1 MNNRTSLLFALL
13 LLLFLVSTSAG
24 FANVSSIQ
32 DQLRGLQLKIIG
44 EKLKLIQEG
53 ILGITPTPVEV
64 AVVPPPAVQEMTP
77 EQLADT
83 LQKQIR
89 VLEGIIGAL
98 KPQAMAQEAA
108 RIEQQ
113 IAEVQKQVAD
123 ATGDELSAL
132 QERLSQLTEDQI
144 VLEQSVR
151 KSLEDSLKYN
161 QALLIRD
168 QIKALQEKVDTL
180 PRTPT
185 GAAAPVPPGPSQS
198 QLEQVQDSIDSLRL
212 KIVQAQIQA
221 IREKVAGLAR

>member
-53 ILGITPTPVEV
+53 ILGIAPTPPEV
-64 AVVPPPAVQEMTP
+64 AVIPPPVVQEMTP
-77 EQLADT
+77 EQLAVT
-83 LQKQIR
+83 LQKQVQ
-89 VLEGIIGAL
+89 VLEGIIGSL

-108 RIEQQ
+108 RIEKA
-113 IAEVQKQVAD
+113 INEVQKQVAG
-123 ATGDELSAL
+123 ATGDELLAL
-132 QERLSQLTEDQI
+132 QERLTQLTEDQV

-168 QIKALQEKVDTL
+168 QIKVLQEKVNTL
-180 PRTPT
+180 PHTTT
-185 GAAAPVPPGPSQS
+185 GAAASVPPGPSQS
-198 QLEQVQDSIDSLRL
+198 QL
-212 KIVQAQIQA
+212 
-221 IREKVAGLAR
+221 

>member
-53 ILGITPTPVEV
+53 ILGIAPTPPEV
-64 AVVPPPAVQEMTP
+64 AVIHPPVVQEMTP

-83 LQKQIR
+83 LQKQVQ
-89 VLEGIIGAL
+89 VLEGIIGSL
-98 KPQAMAQEAA
+98 RPQAMAQEAA
-108 RIEQQ
+108 RIEKE
-113 IAEVQKQVAD
+113 ISEVQKQVAG
-123 ATGDELSAL
+123 ATGDELLAL
-132 QERLSQLTEDQI
+132 QERLTQLTEDQ
-144 VLEQSVR
+144 VALEQSVR

-168 QIKALQEKVDTL
+168 QIKVLHEKVNTL
-180 PRTPT
+180 PHTPT
-185 GAAAPVPPGPSQS
+185 GAAVSVPPGPSQS
-198 QLEQVQDSIDSLRL
+198 QLQQVQDSIDKLRL